1 MRVGLDEGMCD
12 MRRVVAIANGK
23 GGVGKTTLVAGLAG
37 QIAAA
42 GSRVL
47 VVDTDPQGNLGRDL
61 GYGPQDGGSLGLAI
75 THGLPAEVL
84 RDVRDRLDVIP
95 GGPAL
100 WDVAPAFTSRG
111 ARGASLPGLGPALDR
126 VRPTG
131 TDDDY
136 DIVLIDTPPGEPIL
150 QELVFAASDYLI
162 IPTRSDEASL
172 DGLVVVAQ
180 RFAAARA
187 MNPELTLLGVA
198 LFGVR
203 AGSTRLIGRVR
214 TALEDTLGGAAPV
227 FDTSIRYLESAAVD
241 MRSRGL
247 LPYELEQL
255 HRGDKSER
263 IRLLRQGVKVDGEH
277 SLLSRDSSAAGLAGD
292 YAGFATEVLTAISRQ
307 QNRARVEVAV

>member
-1 MRVGLDEGMCD
+1 

-23 GGVGKTTLVAGLAG
+23 GGVGKTTLTAGLAG
-37 QIAAA
+37 QVAAA

-61 GYGPQDGGSLGLAI
+61 GYELQDGSALSLAI
-75 THGLPAEVL
+75 THGLPLQVT
-84 RDVRDRLDVIP
+84 RNVRDRLDVVP

-100 WDVAPAFTSRG
+100 WDVSPAFTSRG
-111 ARGASLPGLGPALDR
+111 ARGASLPGLRKAIDQIQPE
-126 VRPTG
+126 TG
-131 TDDDY
+131 IDDY
-136 DIVLIDTPPGEPIL
+136 DLVLIDTPPGEPIL

-187 MNPELTLLGVA
+187 VNPRLTLLGVV

-203 AGSTRLIGRVR
+203 AGSTRLLSRVQS
-214 TALEDTLGGAAPV
+214 ALDDTLGGAAPV
-227 FDTSIRYLESAAVD
+227 LNTSIRYLESAAVD

-247 LPYELEQL
+247 LPYELEQV
-255 HRGDKSER
+255 HSKDKSER
-263 IRLLRQGVKVDGEH
+263 LDRLRRGDKADNGQ
-277 SLLSRDSSAAGLAGD
+277 SLLSRNTSTAKLAGD
-292 YAGFATEVLTAISRQ
+292 YADLADEILTAMGRRESG
-307 QNRARVEVAV
+307 VGVAVAV

>member
-1 MRVGLDEGMCD
+1 

-23 GGVGKTTLVAGLAG
+23 GGVGKTTLTAGLAG
-37 QIAAA
+37 QVAAA

-61 GYGPQDGGSLGLAI
+61 GYELQDGSALSLAI
-75 THGLPAEVL
+75 THGLPLQVT
-84 RDVRDRLDVIP
+84 RNVRDRLDVVP

-100 WDVAPAFTSRG
+100 WDVSPAFTSRG
-111 ARGASLPGLGPALDR
+111 ARGASLPGLRKAIDQIQPE
-126 VRPTG
+126 TG
-131 TDDDY
+131 IDDY
-136 DIVLIDTPPGEPIL
+136 DLVLIDTPPGEPIL

-187 MNPELTLLGVA
+187 VNSRLTLLGVV

-203 AGSTRLIGRVR
+203 AGSTRLLSRVQS
-214 TALEDTLGGAAPV
+214 ALDDTLGGAAPV
-227 FDTSIRYLESAAVD
+227 LNTSIRYLESAAVD

-247 LPYELEQL
+247 LPYELEQV
-255 HRGDKSER
+255 HSKDKSER
-263 IRLLRQGVKVDGEH
+263 LERLRRGDKADNGQ
-277 SLLSRDSSAAGLAGD
+277 SLLSRNTSTAKLAGD
-292 YAGFATEVLTAISRQ
+292 YADLADEILTAMGRRESG
-307 QNRARVEVAV
+307 VGVAVAV

>member
-1 MRVGLDEGMCD
+1 

-23 GGVGKTTLVAGLAG
+23 GGVGKTTLTAGLAG
-37 QIAAA
+37 QVAAA

-61 GYGPQDGGSLGLAI
+61 GYELQDGSALSLAI
-75 THGLPAEVL
+75 THGLPLQVT
-84 RDVRDRLDVIP
+84 RNVRDRLDVVP

-100 WDVAPAFTSRG
+100 WDVSPAFTSRG
-111 ARGASLPGLGPALDR
+111 ARGASLPGLRKAIDQIQPE
-126 VRPTG
+126 TG
-131 TDDDY
+131 IDDY
-136 DIVLIDTPPGEPIL
+136 DLVLIDTPPGEPIL

-187 MNPELTLLGVA
+187 VNSRLTLLGVV

-203 AGSTRLIGRVR
+203 AGSTRLLSRVQS
-214 TALEDTLGGAAPV
+214 ALDDTLGGAAPV
-227 FDTSIRYLESAAVD
+227 LNTSIRYLESAAVD

-247 LPYELEQL
+247 LPYELEQV
-255 HRGDKSER
+255 HSRDKSER
-263 IRLLRQGVKVDGEH
+263 LDRLRRGDKADNGQ
-277 SLLSRDSSAAGLAGD
+277 SLLSRNTSTAKLAGD
-292 YAGFATEVLTAISRQ
+292 YADLADEILAAMGRRESGVG
-307 QNRARVEVAV
+307 VAVAV